1 MAGYYKMT
9 EQISVYE
16 EAENYISSIPKFTG
30 KNSMENTVRFLDYLG
45 NPAQD
50 RKIIHIAGT
59 NGKGSVC
66 AYLCS
71 VFRESGIRAGM
82 FVSPHLVTMRERLV
96 ADGKAA
102 TEEEF
107 MDAFRVV
114 IGKLEALPPELA
126 QVSYHPSFFEF
137 LFFMAMVF
145 FERKGAE
152 YVVLETG
159 LGGRLDATN
168 AVQNKK
174 LCVITSIGYDHMEY
188 LGDTLSAIA
197 SEKAGIIRP
206 DVPVVYPVRQEE
218 VAQVIEAC
226 ATKVGAET
234 FPLRKQAIKEI
245 KIRNKT
251 IDFSLH
257 LNYYEYI
264 GFTVSTPAVY
274 QIENAALSVMALWKL
289 ADVRITIPHM
299 QAGIRR
305 MAWEGRMEEILPSVY
320 LDGAHNI
327 DGVHAFLET
336 VRSCPCQGRRKLLYS
351 CVKDKQYQ
359 EAAAAIALSGL
370 FDEIGV
376 AALTDQRALP
386 LTVLEDSYRQYTGF
400 ICKAYKDL
408 DTAFRELVEDK
419 DDEDT
424 VYIVGSLYLAG
435 EIKALLRRPRHD

>member
-1 MAGYYKMT
+1 MTGYNKMT

-30 KNSMENTVRFLDYLG
+30 KNSMEDTVRFLDHLG
-45 NPAQD
+45 SPAQD
-50 RKIIHIAGT
+50 CRIIHVAGT

-71 VFRESGIRAGM
+71 VFKEAGIQAGM
-82 FVSPHLVTMRERLV
+82 FISPHLVTMRERLV
-96 ADGKAA
+96 ADGKVS

-107 MDAFRVV
+107 MEAFQIVRA
-114 IGKLEALPPELA
+114 KLEVLPPELA
-126 QVSYHPSFFEF
+126 QASYHPSFFEF

-145 FERKGAE
+145 FERKGVE
-152 YVVLETG
+152 YIVLETG

-168 AVQNKK
+168 AVRDKK
-174 LCVITSIGYDHMEY
+174 LCVITSVGYDHMEY
-188 LGDTLSAIA
+188 LGNTLPDIA
-197 SEKAGIIRP
+197 SEKAGILRP
-206 DVPVVYPVRQEE
+206 DVPVIYPVRQEE
-218 VAQVIEAC
+218 VAQTIEAC
-226 ATKVGAET
+226 AARVGAET

-251 IDFSLH
+251 IDFSLQ

-274 QIENAALSVMALWKL
+274 QIENAALSVMALQKL
-289 ADVRITIPHM
+289 ADPRITIPRI
-299 QAGIRR
+299 QTGIRQ
-305 MAWEGRMEEILPSVY
+305 MVWEGRMEEILPSVY

-327 DGVHAFLET
+327 DGIQAFLET
-336 VRSCPCQGRRKLLYS
+336 VRLHPCQGRRKLLYS
-351 CVKDKQYQ
+351 AVKDKQYQ
-359 EAAAAIALSGL
+359 EMTAAIALSGL

-376 AALTDQRALP
+376 VALMDQRALP

-400 ICKAYKDL
+400 LCKAYKDL
-408 DTAFRELVEDK
+408 DTAFEQLVQDK
-419 DDEDT
+419 GDEDM

>member
-1 MAGYYKMT
+1 M
-9 EQISVYE
+9 
-16 EAENYISSIPKFTG
+16 
-30 KNSMENTVRFLDYLG
+30 
-45 NPAQD
+45 
-50 RKIIHIAGT
+50 
-59 NGKGSVC
+59 
-66 AYLCS
+66 
-71 VFRESGIRAGM
+71 
-82 FVSPHLVTMRERLV
+82 
-96 ADGKAA
+96 
-102 TEEEF
+102 
-107 MDAFRVV
+107 
-114 IGKLEALPPELA
+114 
-126 QVSYHPSFFEF
+126 
-137 LFFMAMVF
+137 
-145 FERKGAE
+145 
-152 YVVLETG
+152 
-159 LGGRLDATN
+159 
-168 AVQNKK
+168 
-174 LCVITSIGYDHMEY
+174 
-188 LGDTLSAIA
+188 
-197 SEKAGIIRP
+197 
-206 DVPVVYPVRQEE
+206 
-218 VAQVIEAC
+218 
-226 ATKVGAET
+226 
-234 FPLRKQAIKEI
+234 
-245 KIRNKT
+245 
-251 IDFSLH
+251 
-257 LNYYEYI
+257 
-264 GFTVSTPAVY
+264 STPAVY